1 MRRMNRKKRRQ
12 KRRRRRLMTTI
23 MVTIMANIKKKCLQK
38 SKKMVIMTM
47 RATGS
52 KIKMIRKVM
61 QKATKQKMR
70 MRITMVSSSTMWR
83 KILIWR

>member
-1 MRRMNRKKRRQ
+1 MRRMNRKKKRQ
-12 KRRRRRLMTTI
+12 KRRRRLMTTI
-23 MVTIMANIKKKCLQK
+23 MVTIMANIKKKWLQK

-52 KIKMIRKVM
+52 KIKMIRMVM

-83 KILIWR
+83 RILIWR